1 MNSEK
6 LRYVW
11 VGVLC
16 SQVESGFKR
25 EECSIMDGYPFF
37 FFFFFLTS
45 EPAGLGCG
53 FRDSKTPCRSTRDL
67 FFVCLFI

>member
-37 FFFFFLTS
+37 FFFFS
-45 EPAGLGCG
+45 
-53 FRDSKTPCRSTRDL
+53 
-67 FFVCLFI
+67 